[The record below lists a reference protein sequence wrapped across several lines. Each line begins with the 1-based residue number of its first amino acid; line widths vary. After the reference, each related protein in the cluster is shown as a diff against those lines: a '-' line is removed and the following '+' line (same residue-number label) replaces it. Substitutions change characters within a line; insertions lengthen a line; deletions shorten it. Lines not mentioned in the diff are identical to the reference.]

1 MQLYLLLIANKKP
14 QSEQRPAP
22 SAHTSGFLLV
32 VLLVSDRKL
41 ADFTLIGRTEIDVV
55 GIYIDF
61 FIGFFE
67 EGFVGCIWGQES

>member
-14 QSEQRPAP
+14 QREQCPAP
-22 SAHTSGFLLV
+22 SAHPSGFLLSI
-32 VLLVSDRKL
+32 LLVSNMKL

-55 GIYIDF
+55 GICIDF